1 DIFSR
6 RDTEQRIMRLIH
18 VAARKKHLIG
28 RDERNIEIIGELEK
42 TGLGALFNGEPVP
55 LDLHIEA
62 AWENLH
68 QRARVAFRR
77 RLLIRRDK
85 PPERPADTAGET
97 EDSVRMAGKR
107 GERHLRRLARIGLEE
122 RLR

>member
-1 DIFSR
+1 RQIGEKLDHLRLRFEVMLRRAFWPVLIADIFSR

-42 TGLGALFNGEPVP
+42 AGLGALFNGEPVP

-85 PPERPADTAGET
+85 PPERPADT
-97 EDSVRMAGKR
+97 
-107 GERHLRRLARIGLEE
+107 
-122 RLR
+122 